1 MKDYASLDFLIT
13 AKSVLKMG
21 NKQEMGIMQSAGTFL
36 TNLTTTGGG
45 MVHVYVLKSFDNEK
59 SSNSLL

>member
-1 MKDYASLDFLIT
+1 MKDYANLDFLIT
-13 AKSVLKMG
+13 AKSVLNMG

-45 MVHVYVLKSFDNEK
+45 MVRVYVLKSFDNEK
-59 SSNSLL
+59 